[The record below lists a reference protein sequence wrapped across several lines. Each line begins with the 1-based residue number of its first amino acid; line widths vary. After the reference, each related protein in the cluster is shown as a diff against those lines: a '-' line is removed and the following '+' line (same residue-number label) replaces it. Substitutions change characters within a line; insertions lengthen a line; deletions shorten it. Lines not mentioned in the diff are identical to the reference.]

1 MKSAPPDANINPSS
15 SYIIRTKIGHRHKYD
30 IDGRQTSNYPHV
42 QSTGNGSPK
51 TIDTK
56 RAGGRLKLARYEQ
69 RRHHH
74 KVSYNDDDEATLQY
88 KAEKADIRDD
98 VFLHEA
104 GLSAVVRAHMSDEN
118 IEQLR
123 DVCGMSNNT
132 NQIAHKANA
141 ASIVTIRD
149 KAEQLLNNLTE
160 LIRRILRG
168 GDLSEPMKATGTSGN
183 VQQRRQQ

>member
-1 MKSAPPDANINPSS
+1 M
-15 SYIIRTKIGHRHKYD
+15 
-30 IDGRQTSNYPHV
+30 
-42 QSTGNGSPK
+42 GNTNTNNEK
-51 TIDTK
+51 TVDTK
-56 RAGGRLKLARYEQ
+56 RAGGRPKLARYEQ

-88 KAEKADIRDD
+88 KAEKAGVKDD

-141 ASIVTIRD
+141 AGITSIRD
-149 KAEQLLNNLTE
+149 KAEQLIDCLTE

-168 GDLSEPMKATGTSGN
+168 GDLSEPTKTIDARDN
-183 VQQRRQQ
+183 AQQRRLQ

>member
-1 MKSAPPDANINPSS
+1 MGKSNIDNSNGNP
-15 SYIIRTKIGHRHKYD
+15 KA
-30 IDGRQTSNYPHV
+30 V
-42 QSTGNGSPK
+42 
-51 TIDTK
+51 DTK
-56 RAGGRLKLARYEQ
+56 RAGGRPKLARYEQ

-88 KAEKADIRDD
+88 KAEKAGVRDD

-141 ASIVTIRD
+141 AGIVTIRD
-149 KAEQLLNNLTE
+149 KAELLLDYLTE

-168 GDLSEPMKATGTSGN
+168 GDLSEPMKATERNDN
-183 VQQRRQQ
+183 VEQRRQQ